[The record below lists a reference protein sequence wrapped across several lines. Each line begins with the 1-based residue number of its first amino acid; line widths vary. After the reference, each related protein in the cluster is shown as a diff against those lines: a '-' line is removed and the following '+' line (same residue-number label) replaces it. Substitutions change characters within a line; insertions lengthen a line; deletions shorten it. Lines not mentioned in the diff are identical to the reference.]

1 MGTTIMKKTFYFAL
15 IALSAMMIS
24 CKGNIEQK
32 DEAPVQESR
41 VDGKK
46 VATELAQY
54 GYENA
59 DPMALLQAA
68 DMLIAAP
75 MEDREV
81 APAEVADKD
90 MADNQYKVEK
100 GEGAEGEKAEKAE
113 ITPEKLIAD
122 AKVLAAEDEAIL
134 ARAAKIEEK
143 LAAAAGATRGALNG
157 PYQHY
162 DRIYGNTSDTYTI
175 RFRGGELAEVG
186 IVGDGDTDLDL
197 YIYDENGNSIVYDN
211 SYSGNCY
218 VSFYPRWTGPFRVKV
233 INRGGVYNNYCLL
246 TN

>member
-1 MGTTIMKKTFYFAL
+1 MKKTFYFAL

-24 CKGNIEQK
+24 CKKEAASVEQK
-32 DEAPVQESR
+32 DDAAVQESR
-41 VDGKK
+41 VDVKR

-75 MEDREV
+75 MADLAAAEAEEV
-81 APAEVADKD
+81 GDGE
-90 MADNQYKVEK
+90 YRVEK

-134 ARAAKIEEK
+134 AYAAKIEEK
-143 LAAAAGATRGALNG
+143 LAAAAGQTRGALNG

>member
-1 MGTTIMKKTFYFAL
+1 
-15 IALSAMMIS
+15 MIS

-32 DEAPVQESR
+32 DEAAIQESR
-41 VDGKK
+41 VDGKR
-46 VATELAQY
+46 VATELALY

-59 DPMALLQAA
+59 DPMALLKAA

-75 MEDREV
+75 MEELAAAEAEEV
-81 APAEVADKD
+81 GDGE
-90 MADNQYKVEK
+90 YRVEK
-100 GEGAEGEKAEKAE
+100 GEGEEGEKAEKVE

-122 AKVLAAEDEAIL
+122 AKVMIADDEALL
-134 ARAAKIEEK
+134 AYAAKIEEK

-175 RFRGGELAEVG
+175 RFRGGELAEIG

-197 YIYDENGNSIVYDN
+197 YVYDENGNSIVYDN

-233 INRGGVYNNYCLL
+233 INRGHVYNNYCLL

>member
-1 MGTTIMKKTFYFAL
+1 MKKTFYFAL

-24 CKGNIEQK
+24 CKKEAASVEQK
-32 DEAPVQESR
+32 DDASVQESR
-41 VDGKK
+41 VDVKR

-59 DPMALLQAA
+59 APMALLQAA

-75 MEDREV
+75 MADLAATEAEEV
-81 APAEVADKD
+81 GDGE
-90 MADNQYKVEK
+90 YRVEK

-134 ARAAKIEEK
+134 AYAAKIEEK